1 MNDLKKLLSVFLI
14 LAMLSALAG
23 CASSAPSGETEP
35 GKTGPVSGDALSGD
49 PSLAVTEL
57 TALVKAAA
65 APSPLSSGDRAFR
78 SVGDLGKNL
87 LLAAEGKNP
96 VISPLSAYIALSMA
110 AAGARGGTADEFASL
125 LGGDAETAKRAVA
138 ALIKELADG
147 CDEGNVYSAANSVWV
162 DHRAEILKSYLEALA
177 SGYGAEAFAAS
188 LPSTDAMKAVND
200 WVDGKTKGLIPEL
213 LSEPLSAETDLVL
226 INTLYMKAKWAS
238 PFQAD
243 DTCDGEFTAESGRT
257 ARVPFMHSH
266 GQTAYL
272 EGDNFRGVVLPY
284 RNGTTEF
291 IALKP
296 EGVGARELL
305 KSLDGEAIAALA
317 GKASSRAV
325 NLSLPKIDA
334 DFTMDMTD

>member
-1 MNDLKKLLSVFLI
+1 
-14 LAMLSALAG
+14 
-23 CASSAPSGETEP
+23 
-35 GKTGPVSGDALSGD
+35 
-49 PSLAVTEL
+49 
-57 TALVKAAA
+57 
-65 APSPLSSGDRAFR
+65 
-78 SVGDLGKNL
+78 
-87 LLAAEGKNP
+87 
-96 VISPLSAYIALSMA
+96 
-110 AAGARGGTADEFASL
+110 
-125 LGGDAETAKRAVA
+125 
-138 ALIKELADG
+138 
-147 CDEGNVYSAANSVWV
+147 
-162 DHRAEILKSYLEALA
+162 
-177 SGYGAEAFAAS
+177 
-188 LPSTDAMKAVND
+188 
-200 WVDGKTKGLIPEL
+200 
-213 LSEPLSAETDLVL
+213 
-226 INTLYMKAKWAS
+226 MKAKWAS

-334 DFTMDMTD
+334 DFTMDMTDTLPGLGLSSAFVPGSADFSGMGTGAGGASLYIGEVLQKARIIVDEEGTEAAAATMIGMKEAAAFFPEEVIELSFDQPFVYLVVDANYGAPLFMGLVTDLS